1 MNITKTENLL
11 LKQFELQPA
20 GAEDKHHVFPRLLV
34 PAERLWACDLTI
46 AQPQKYRANKPS
58 PHGASIGRPGTASA
72 ETCLARDLSARVK
85 TLLPPAATLM
95 G

>member
-20 GAEDKHHVFPRLLV
+20 GAEDKHHVVPRLLA
-34 PAERLWACDLTI
+34 PAERLWVCDLTI
-46 AQPQKYRANKPS
+46 AQLPKYRANKPS
-58 PHGASIGRPGTASA
+58 PYGADIEPPGSALA